1 MRRYIVLLVITGTVW
16 AQTGLDKLVL
26 KNGTEY
32 LGEYSRTEKN
42 IIYFKPQDA
51 LSTQPVSV
59 KLIQE
64 LKLKDGT
71 ILTNDILGF
80 RAYAKLT
87 TEEKAVYDAAKN
99 ARRWVLYLPSSI
111 LTVSFTMAQVEKI
124 KGRSPFSNDN
134 QAIMF
139 LTGISCFSLLS
150 NYGIFKSF
158 DKKSLGTLR
167 TEEIELYKNIYSK
180 EFRRKIIKANIGGF
194 FTGFFTFLLLAA
206 LSPNSGS
213 KWDGPIFTPPD
224 AGI

>member
-1 MRRYIVLLVITGTVW
+1 MRIYIVLLLITRTVW

-26 KNGTEY
+26 KDGTEH
-32 LGEYSRTEKN
+32 LGVFSKKDKK
-42 IIYFKPQDA
+42 IVHFKPQDA
-51 LSTQPVSV
+51 LSAQPVSV

-87 TEEKAVYDAAKN
+87 TEEKAVYDAVKN
-99 ARRWVLYLPSSI
+99 ARRWMLYLPSSI

-139 LTGISCFSLLS
+139 LTGISCISLLI
-150 NYGIFKSF
+150 NYSIFKSF
-158 DKKSLGTLR
+158 DKKSLGALK

-194 FTGFFTFLLLAA
+194 FILLLLGV
-206 LSPNSGS
+206 LSLNSGS
-213 KWDGPIFTPPD
+213 EWSGPIFTPPD

>member
-1 MRRYIVLLVITGTVW
+1 MLKYIVLLLITGTVW
-16 AQTGLDKLVL
+16 AQIGLDKLVL
-26 KNGTEY
+26 KDGTEY

-51 LSTQPVSV
+51 LSTQRVSV

-87 TEEKAVYDAAKN
+87 TEEKAVYDAVKN
-99 ARRWVLYLPSSI
+99 ARRWVFYLPSSI
-111 LTVSFTMAQVEKI
+111 LTFSFTMAQVEKI
-124 KGRSPFSNDN
+124 KGRSPFRNDN

-158 DKKSLGTLR
+158 DKKSLGALR

-180 EFRRKIIKANIGGF
+180 ESKESRKKIVRANIVGGF
-194 FTGFFTFLLLAA
+194 FIFLLLAA

-213 KWDGPIFTPPD
+213 EWDGPIFTPPD

>member
-1 MRRYIVLLVITGTVW
+1 M
-16 AQTGLDKLVL
+16 
-26 KNGTEY
+26 
-32 LGEYSRTEKN
+32 
-42 IIYFKPQDA
+42 
-51 LSTQPVSV
+51 
-59 KLIQE
+59 
-64 LKLKDGT
+64 
-71 ILTNDILGF
+71 
-80 RAYAKLT
+80 
-87 TEEKAVYDAAKN
+87 
-99 ARRWVLYLPSSI
+99 LYLPSSI

-124 KGRSPFSNDN
+124 KGRSPFRNDD

-158 DKKSLGTLR
+158 DKKSLGALK

-194 FTGFFTFLLLAA
+194 FIFLLLAA

-213 KWDGPIFTPPD
+213 EWDGPIFTPPD

>member
-1 MRRYIVLLVITGTVW
+1 MRRYIVLLLITGTVW
-16 AQTGLDKLVL
+16 AQTGLDKLLL

-99 ARRWVLYLPSSI
+99 ARRWVFYLPSSI

-150 NYGIFKSF
+150 NYGILKSF
-158 DKKSLGTLR
+158 DKKSLGALR
-167 TEEIELYKNIYSK
+167 AEEIELYKNIYSK

-194 FTGFFTFLLLAA
+194 FILLLLGV
-206 LSPNSGS
+206 LSLNSGS
-213 KWDGPIFTPPD
+213 EWSGPIFTPPD

>member
-1 MRRYIVLLVITGTVW
+1 MRKYIVLLLITGTVW

-26 KNGTEY
+26 KDGTEY

-51 LSTQPVSV
+51 LSTQRVSV

-87 TEEKAVYDAAKN
+87 TEEKAVYDAVKN
-99 ARRWVLYLPSSI
+99 ARRWVFYLPSSI

-124 KGRSPFSNDN
+124 KGRSPFRNDN

-158 DKKSLGTLR
+158 DKKSLGALR

-180 EFRRKIIKANIGGF
+180 ESKESRKKIIRANIVGGF
-194 FTGFFTFLLLAA
+194 FIFLLLAA

-213 KWDGPIFTPPD
+213 EWDGPIFTPPD